1 MTMESK
7 ILICLE
13 IPSVF
18 YSFEVRV
25 PVHMPVREMM
35 PLFVRMAADLSGG
48 AYVSSG
54 KELLCAKRQN
64 ILLDADATLADYG
77 IGNGDHLTMI

>member
-1 MTMESK
+1 MESS

-18 YSFEVRV
+18 YSFEARV
-25 PVHMPVREMM
+25 PVHMTVREMI
-35 PLFVRMAADLSGG
+35 PLFVQMAADLSGG

-54 KELLCAKRQN
+54 RELLCAKRQN
-64 ILLDADATLADYG
+64 ILLGADATLSDYG
-77 IGNGDHLTMI
+77 IGNGDHLTLL